1 MGEQSIDKHI
11 LVLDNKW
18 HQVFNK
24 IKTGKMKQLE
34 KKLNQLLKEQSSA
47 VTDLKALKIVKK
59 DLMAIIMSGMSAES
73 GKERRKLQKA
83 KKKIEEVNQ
92 KSGELEKRLTLL
104 PKTIYE
110 TNEALLDES
119 MALYY
124 VRIRENKD
132 KLTQLESEIEQLRET
147 IKGKMLNKSE
157 MEETDDQLNRFLLEL
172 MGPDKM
178 DFYDKKYL

>member
-1 MGEQSIDKHI
+1 MSDQSLDKHI

-34 KKLNQLLKEQSSA
+34 KKLNQLLKEQSNA
-47 VTDLKALKIVKK
+47 ITDLKALKVVKK
-59 DLMAIIMSGMSAES
+59 DLMATIMTGMSAES

-83 KKKIEEVNQ
+83 KKKIEEVNH
-92 KSGELEKRLTLL
+92 KSEEVEKRLTIL
-104 PKTIYE
+104 PKAIYE
-110 TNEALLDES
+110 TNEALLDAS

-132 KLTQLESEIEQLRET
+132 KLVNLEAEIAQLRET
-147 IKGKMLNKSE
+147 IKGKMLSKSQ

-172 MGPDKM
+172 MGPEKM
-178 DFYDKKYL
+178 DYYDKKYL